1 MTDLN
6 GEPERRRERPS
17 DVRFSSFTILVL
29 ASVLLLSVSCAE
41 RPPAGPGGSVGGS
54 SEHEA
59 DTTVLE
65 SPDHGPMLCLGGIAD
80 SYPPQCGD
88 VPISNWDW
96 GSVEGEESVSGTTW
110 GSFHVVGTYNGTSFT
125 LIEAG
130 PFQPSPRED
139 GDPVDT
145 PCPEPEGGWVSV
157 DASTATEDDML
168 ATMHAAEEQPDYAG
182 FWIDY
187 VEEPGEGP
195 VDAGGIIA
203 NVAFTEDVE
212 RHTAEIR
219 QRWGGPLCVVEH
231 EWSLDVL
238 TRAHR
243 ELRGAVGSELGL
255 QVLGSGISMNRNRL
269 EMGVVVLSEEDRR
282 AVDERYGEG
291 AVLLEPALTPVG

>member
-1 MTDLN
+1 V
-6 GEPERRRERPS
+6 RRRGRPS
-17 DVRFSSFTILVL
+17 DVRISQVTIAAF
-29 ASVLLLSVSCAE
+29 ASALMLSASCAE
-41 RPPAGPGGSVGGS
+41 RPPAGPGGSVDGS
-54 SEHEA
+54 SEYEA

-65 SPDHGPMLCLGGIAD
+65 SSDHGPMLCLGAIAG

-88 VPISNWDW
+88 IPIENWDW
-96 GSVEGEESVSGTTW
+96 GSVEGEESASGTTW
-110 GSFHVVGTYNGTSFT
+110 GSFHVVGTYHGTSFT

-145 PCPEPEGGWVSV
+145 PCAEPEGGWVSV
-157 DASTATEDDML
+157 DATKATEEDML
-168 ATMHAAEEQPDYAG
+168 ATMHAAEDEPDYAG

-195 VDAGGIIA
+195 VAPGGIIA
-203 NVAFTEDVE
+203 NVAFTGDVE

-219 QRWGGPLCVVEH
+219 ERWGGPLCVVELK
-231 EWSLDVL
+231 WALDAL
-238 TRAHR
+238 ERAHR

-269 EMGVVVLSEEDRR
+269 EMGVVVLAEEARR

-291 AVLLEPALTPVG
+291 AVLLVPALTPVG